1 MKTLF
6 IKKENTHPLLW
17 FASPLIGIAVG
28 YGVIGF
34 RYAIN
39 FFHDLWLGANMETL
53 LLNAVSAPWWQI
65 MAGPLIVGAIAAS
78 VLRFLPPDGRPLG
91 VADILIATNLQD
103 KHISPKAGLASAAY
117 AALCLGGGGSAGR
130 ESPAIHLG
138 VSITATLTRFFSLPQ
153 SAAHLLFAC
162 GTGASVAASF
172 NAPIA
177 GMLFAHEIILRH
189 IALPS
194 IMPIAIACVA
204 ATAITRIH
212 LGEFPAFSLQDLS
225 FEPALYSELT
235 YFALLGVVC
244 AVVAVAFVYITFRLM
259 DLSNR
264 LPGDDWTRPLFVGLI
279 TAIMGVALPG
289 VLGIGYEI
297 TDAALKMQ
305 ITLGM
310 VVLLLVAKLLLTSLT
325 IAGRFGGGVF
335 SPALYLGAVTG
346 AAFAFILQYATPNI
360 SDHYTLYVIA
370 GMGGVSAA
378 VLGAPLS
385 TIMIAFELIGDYQ
398 VTLALMVTT
407 TIATALTHIA
417 VGDGF
422 FRLQAEKMGLRVKP
436 HGGIIVKGLKNNN
449 VNK

>member
-6 IKKENTHPLLW
+6 IKKENIHPLLW
-17 FASPLIGIAVG
+17 VISPLIGIAVG
-28 YGVIGF
+28 YGVICF
-34 RYAIN
+34 RYAIDFVHN
-39 FFHDLWLGANMETL
+39 LWLGANMETL
-53 LLNAVSAPWWQI
+53 LLNATTAPWWQI
-65 MAGPLIVGAIAAS
+65 MAAPLIVGVIAATA
-78 VLRFLPPDGRPLG
+78 LRFLPPAGRPLG
-91 VADILIATNLQD
+91 VADILIATDLKD
-103 KHISPKAGLASAAY
+103 KHISAKAGLMSAAY

-130 ESPAIHLG
+130 ESPAIHFG
-138 VSITATLTRFFSLPQ
+138 VTITATLTRFLSLPQ
-153 SAAHLLFAC
+153 SATNLLFAC
-162 GTGASVAASF
+162 GTGAAVAASF

-189 IALPS
+189 IALPA
-194 IMPIAIACVA
+194 IMPIAIACAA

-212 LGEFPAFSLQDLS
+212 LGEYPAFSLNDLS
-225 FEPALYSELT
+225 FAPALYSELG
-235 YFALLGVVC
+235 YFALLGVIC
-244 AVVAVAFVYITFRLM
+244 AGVAIAFIYLTFRLM
-259 DLSNR
+259 DLSKT
-264 LPGDDWTRPLFVGLI
+264 LPGADWTRPLFVGLI
-279 TAIMGVALPG
+279 TALMGVALPG

-310 VVLLLVAKLLLTSLT
+310 VLVLLIAKLLLTSLT
-325 IAGRFGGGVF
+325 LAGRFGGGVF

-346 AAFAFILQYATPNI
+346 AAFAFILQSIFPNI
-360 SDHYTLYVIA
+360 SDHYTLYVVA

-398 VTLALMVTT
+398 VTLALMVTA

-422 FRLQAEKMGLRVKP
+422 FRLQAEKMGLRVRP
-436 HGGIIVKGLKNNN
+436 HGGIIVKSSKS
-449 VNK
+449 K